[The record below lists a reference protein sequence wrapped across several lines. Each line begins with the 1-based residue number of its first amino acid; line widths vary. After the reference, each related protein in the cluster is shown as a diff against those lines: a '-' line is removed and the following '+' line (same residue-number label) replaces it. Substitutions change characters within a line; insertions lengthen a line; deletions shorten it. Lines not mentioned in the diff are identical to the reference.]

1 MTFFIAFILF
11 IALGTVL
18 FAFGAAWLAP
28 SSTLATRLHQLSGF
42 THGPSHSRTW
52 QQRVEKTL
60 TTAGKVA
67 PKSAS
72 ELSKTELFLTRAG
85 FRDGRHVAM
94 YFGVRVLCAAAAFG
108 LLVVSSWGLR
118 RPVLLVMVPL
128 LAYLLPKLAL
138 FRMIRRRQNNIR
150 LSLPDAL
157 DLLVICVEAG
167 LGLDQAVTRVSQ
179 EVAFAHPALSEE
191 LQLVTLETKA
201 GRPRPDALRNLA
213 LRTGVDDIR
222 ALVAVL
228 VQTDRFGTSIAQALR
243 VHSDSLR
250 TERRQRAEEAA
261 AKTTIKM
268 VPVLVLCLFPAMFIV
283 SIGPAAIALL
293 REVRPMLLGQ

>member
-1 MTFFIAFILF
+1 MQA
-11 IALGTVL
+11 
-18 FAFGAAWLAP
+18 
-28 SSTLATRLHQLSGF
+28 S
-42 THGPSHSRTW
+42 
-52 QQRVEKTL
+52 
-60 TTAGKVA
+60 KVA
-67 PKSAS
+67 PRSAT

-85 FRDGRHVAM
+85 FRESRHLPV
-94 YFGVRVLCAAAAFG
+94 YFGIR
-108 LLVVSSWGLR
+108 VVSAVATFALLFFTGLGLR
-118 RPVLLVMVPL
+118 KPLLLLLLPL
-128 LAYLLPKLAL
+128 LAYVLPKIVL
-138 FRMIRRRQNNIR
+138 FRMIKHRQTNIK

-167 LGLDQAVTRVSQ
+167 LGLDQALTRVSH

-191 LQLVTLETKA
+191 LQLVTLETRA
-201 GRPRPDALRNLA
+201 GRPRGDALRNLV

-228 VQTDRFGTSIAQALR
+228 IQTDRFGTSIAQALR

-283 SIGPAAIALL
+283 SIGPVAIGVY
-293 REVRPMLLGQ
+293 REVRPLLGL